1 MAGLLSH
8 RIRDEK
14 RFLGAAR
21 FLNVARML
29 NAVCCLNAVRYLNAV
44 RMPGAARTL
53 RRAVVCSLLFLAFA
67 AFPVFAQSPATGPF
81 MQRDQ
86 FPVRMLFL
94 GLRPEAGDLLPRRS
108 ARWTVRL
115 DYANTYASTFPVG
128 DTLIADDYY
137 RAAPPDE
144 YRLFVDTESLRVSV
158 DLDWRIA
165 SRMQIGMTL
174 PFLKHGGGFL
184 DGVVEGFHGMFNLS
198 NGGREWS
205 PRNDYGVFVVRNRR
219 FWIRSVE
226 SAAFRPGDFVVRM
239 KTPLNWD
246 GRDVDLALAGA
257 VKLPTGSLET
267 LTGSGGWDIQAAL
280 FATWRPRRP
289 KRDMIFHANLAHSR
303 LGRPTLG
310 EGFPLR
316 SITTLVLAFEYRT
329 TGRLAALVQTQTNI
343 GPFPGS
349 RLGPLNRTA
358 IEATAGVRYAMS
370 ESLSLDIGLT
380 ENLSQYQNT
389 PDVGIHAGIAWR
401 TP

>member
-1 MAGLLSH
+1 MAGFSLHSI
-8 RIRDEK
+8 RIEK
-14 RFLGAAR
+14 RCR
-21 FLNVARML
+21 NVARIL
-29 NAVCCLNAVRYLNAV
+29 NAGGMLIAV
-44 RMPGAARTL
+44 RMLNTAHMLIAVRML
-53 RRAVVCSLLFLAFA
+53 RRAVACSLALLAFPA
-67 AFPVFAQSPATGPF
+67 CSAFSQSPATGPF

-108 ARWTVRL
+108 VQWAVQF
-115 DYANTYASTFPVG
+115 DYANTYASTLPVG

-165 SRMQIGMTL
+165 SRLQIGATL

-198 NGGREWS
+198 NGGREWA

-219 FWIRSVE
+219 FWIKSVE
-226 SAAFRPGDFVVRM
+226 SASFRPGDLVVRL
-239 KTPLNWD
+239 KTPLNRGGD
-246 GRDVDLALAGA
+246 ELNLALAGA
-257 VKLPTGSLET
+257 LKLPTGNLET
-267 LTGSGGWDIQAAL
+267 LTGSGGWDFQAAL

-289 KRDMIFHANLAHSR
+289 ERDMIFHANLAHSR

-316 SITTLVLAFEYRT
+316 SITTFVLAFEYRT
-329 TGRLAALVQTQTNI
+329 TGRLAALVQTQVNI

-358 IEATAGVRYAMS
+358 IEATAGVRYALS
-370 ESLSLDIGLT
+370 ESLSLGMGLT

-389 PDVGIHAGIAWR
+389 PDVGLHAGIVWR

>member
-1 MAGLLSH
+1 MTGFLLH
-8 RIRDEK
+8 RIRIEK
-14 RFLGAAR
+14 CSVNAAR
-21 FLNVARML
+21 V
-29 NAVCCLNAVRYLNAV
+29 
-44 RMPGAARTL
+44 L
-53 RRAVVCSLLFLAFA
+53 RPAVVFSLLFLAL
-67 AFPVFAQSPATGPF
+67 PVSSQTPAPATGPF

-94 GLRPEAGDLLPRRS
+94 GLRPEGGDLLPRRS
-108 ARWTVRL
+108 FQWAVQF
-115 DYANTYASTFPVG
+115 DYANTYASTLPVG

-137 RAAPPDE
+137 QAAPADE
-144 YRLFVDTESLRVSV
+144 YRLFVDTESLRLSV

-165 SRMQIGMTL
+165 SRLQIGATM

-198 NGGREWS
+198 NGGREWA

-219 FWIRSVE
+219 FWIKSVE
-226 SAAFRPGDFVVRM
+226 SASFRPGDLVVRM
-239 KTPLNWD
+239 KTPLNV
-246 GRDVDLALAGA
+246 GGEELNLALAGA

-267 LTGSGGWDIQAAL
+267 LTGSGGWDFQAAL
-280 FATWRPRRP
+280 FATWRPERP
-289 KRDMIFHANLAHSR
+289 KQGMVFHANLAHSR

-329 TGRLAALVQTQTNI
+329 TGRLAVLVQTQVNI

-370 ESLSLDIGLT
+370 ESLSLDLGLT

-389 PDVGIHAGIAWR
+389 PDVGLHVGIVWR

>member
-1 MAGLLSH
+1 MTGYTSH
-8 RIRDEK
+8 RIRVEK
-14 RFLGAAR
+14 RFPSAAR
-21 FLNVARML
+21 FPKA
-29 NAVCCLNAVRYLNAV
+29 ACF
-44 RMPGAARTL
+44 PGAARLL
-53 RRAVVCSLLFLAFA
+53 RLAAVCGLLFLASP
-67 AFPVFAQSPATGPF
+67 AFSQAPATGPF

-94 GLRPEAGDLLPRRS
+94 GLRPDAGELLPRRS
-108 ARWTVRL
+108 ARLAVRF

-128 DTLIADDYY
+128 DPLVADDYY
-137 RAAPPDE
+137 QAAPPDE
-144 YRLFVDTESLRVSV
+144 YRLFVDSETLRVSV

-165 SRMQIGMTL
+165 SRVQIGATM

-205 PRNDYGVFVVRNRR
+205 PRNDYGVFVVRDRR

-226 SAAFRPGDFVVRM
+226 SAAFRAGDLVLRM
-239 KTPLNWD
+239 KTPLNLG
-246 GRDVDLALAGA
+246 GRNVALSLAGA
-257 VKLPTGSLET
+257 VKLPTGNLET
-267 LTGSGGWDIQAAL
+267 LTGSGGTDFQAAL
-280 FATWRPRRP
+280 FATWRPEQHLV
-289 KRDMIFHANLAHSR
+289 FHANLAHSR
-303 LGRPTLG
+303 LGRPSQG

-358 IEATAGVRYAMS
+358 IEATAGVRYALS
-370 ESLSLDIGLT
+370 ESVSIDMGLT
-380 ENLSQYQNT
+380 ENFSQYQNT
-389 PDVGIHAGIAWR
+389 PDVGLHVGIAWR

>member
-1 MAGLLSH
+1 MAGFPLY
-8 RIRDEK
+8 RIRVTK
-14 RFLGAAR
+14 RLMNAAHVPTAAR
-21 FLNVARML
+21 RLRSVVACGLLML
-29 NAVCCLNAVRYLNAV
+29 
-44 RMPGAARTL
+44 
-53 RRAVVCSLLFLAFA
+53 VVPAYPAFS
-67 AFPVFAQSPATGPF
+67 QSPATGPF

-94 GLRPEAGDLLPRRS
+94 GLRPEAGDLLPLRS
-108 ARWTVRL
+108 MQWAVQF
-115 DYANTYASTFPVG
+115 DYANTFASTFPVG
-128 DTLIADDYY
+128 DRLIADDYY
-137 RAAPPDE
+137 RAAPADE
-144 YRLFVDTESLRVSV
+144 YRLFVDTESLRLSV

-165 SRMQIGMTL
+165 SRLQVGATM

-184 DGVVEGFHGMFNLS
+184 DGVIEEFHGAFNLS
-198 NGGREWS
+198 NGGREWA
-205 PRNDYGVFVVRNRR
+205 PRNDYGVFVVRDRR

-226 SAAFRPGDFVVRM
+226 SAAFRPGDLVLRM
-239 KTPLNWD
+239 KTPLNL
-246 GRDVDLALAGA
+246 GREGFDLAFAGA
-257 VKLPTGSLET
+257 VKLPTGNLET
-267 LTGSGGWDIQAAL
+267 MTGSGGWDFQAAL
-280 FATWRPRRP
+280 FATWRPGWS
-289 KRDMIFHANLAHSR
+289 KRDMVIHGNLAHSR
-303 LGRPTLG
+303 LGRATMG

-329 TGRLAALVQTQTNI
+329 TDRLAALLQTLVNI

-389 PDVGIHAGIAWR
+389 PDVGLHVGIVWR

>member
-1 MAGLLSH
+1 MAGFPIH
-8 RIRDEK
+8 RIHLKK
-14 RFLGAAR
+14 RILNAAR
-21 FLNVARML
+21 ALN
-29 NAVCCLNAVRYLNAV
+29 
-44 RMPGAARTL
+44 AARTL
-53 RRAVVCSLLFLAFA
+53 TAACTLTAASSLGTVRILHRAVACGLLMLAIPDSP
-67 AFPVFAQSPATGPF
+67 AFSQSPATGPF

-108 ARWTVRL
+108 VQWAVQF
-115 DYANTYASTFPVG
+115 DYANTFASTLPVG

-137 RAAPPDE
+137 RAAPADE
-144 YRLFVDTESLRVSV
+144 YRLFVDTESLRLSV

-165 SRMQIGMTL
+165 SRLQVGMTL

-184 DGVVEGFHGMFNLS
+184 DGVVEGFHGAFNLS
-198 NGGREWS
+198 NGGREWA
-205 PRNDYGVFVVRNRR
+205 PRNDHGVFVVRDRR

-239 KTPLNWD
+239 KTPLNR
-246 GRDVDLALAGA
+246 GGEQVVMALAGA
-257 VKLPTGSLET
+257 LKLPTGSLET
-267 LTGSGGWDIQAAL
+267 LTGSGGWDFQAAI
-280 FATWRPRRP
+280 FATWRPDRP

-303 LGRPTLG
+303 LGRPTNG

-329 TGRLAALVQTQTNI
+329 TGRLAALLQTQVNI
-343 GPFPGS
+343 GPFPSS

-358 IEATAGVRYAMS
+358 IEATAGVRYALS
-370 ESLSLDIGLT
+370 ESLSLDAGLT

-389 PDVGIHAGIAWR
+389 PDVGLHVGIVWW

>member
-1 MAGLLSH
+1 MAGFPIQ
-8 RIRDEK
+8 RIRVEE
-14 RFLGAAR
+14 RLLNAAR
-21 FLNVARML
+21 VLNAPRLRDATGMLHAAGML
-29 NAVCCLNAVRYLNAV
+29 NA
-44 RMPGAARTL
+44 ARKL
-53 RRAVVCSLLFLAFA
+53 RRAVVCSLLLLAFPA
-67 AFPVFAQSPATGPF
+67 SPAYTQSPATGPF

-94 GLRPEAGDLLPRRS
+94 GLRPESGHLLPRRS
-108 ARWTVRL
+108 IQWAVQF

-137 RAAPPDE
+137 RAAPADE
-144 YRLFVDTESLRVSV
+144 YRLYVDTESLRLSV
-158 DLDWRIA
+158 DLDWRVA
-165 SRMQIGMTL
+165 SRLQVGMTL

-184 DGVVEGFHGMFNLS
+184 DGVIEGFHGAFNLS
-198 NGGREWS
+198 NGGREWA

-226 SAAFRPGDFVVRM
+226 STAFRPGDLVLRM
-239 KTPLNWD
+239 KTPLNL
-246 GRDVDLALAGA
+246 GRDGFDLAFAGA
-257 VKLPTGSLET
+257 VKLPTGNLET
-267 LTGSGGWDIQAAL
+267 LTGSGGWDLQAAL
-280 FATWRPRRP
+280 FATWRPGWS
-289 KRDMIFHANLAHSR
+289 KQDMVFHVNLAHSR
-303 LGRPTLG
+303 LGKPTQG

-329 TGRLAALVQTQTNI
+329 TDRLAALLQTLVNI

-358 IEATAGVRYAMS
+358 IEATAGVRYALS
-370 ESLSLDIGLT
+370 ESLSLDAGLT

-389 PDVGIHAGIAWR
+389 PDVGLHIGIVWR

>member
-1 MAGLLSH
+1 MAGSPVH
-8 RIRDEK
+8 RIRLDK
-14 RFLGAAR
+14 RFLNAAR
-21 FLNVARML
+21 LPNAAGMRNASRNLNVAHK
-29 NAVCCLNAVRYLNAV
+29 LNAV
-44 RMPGAARTL
+44 RML
-53 RRAVVCSLLFLAFA
+53 RRAVACSLFFLAFP

-108 ARWTVRL
+108 IQWAVRF
-115 DYANTYASTFPVG
+115 DYANTFASTLPVG

-137 RAAPPDE
+137 RAAPANE
-144 YRLFVDTESLRVSV
+144 YRLYVDTESLRLSV

-165 SRMQIGMTL
+165 SRLQVSMTL

-184 DGVVEGFHGMFNLS
+184 DGPVEGFHGMFNLS
-198 NGGREWS
+198 NGGREWAS
-205 PRNDYGVFVVRNRR
+205 RNDYGVFVVRNRR
-219 FWIRSVE
+219 FWIRSVA
-226 SAAFRPGDFVVRM
+226 SSGFRPGDLVVRT
-239 KTPLNWD
+239 KTPLYRD
-246 GRDVDLALAGA
+246 GEKVVMALAGA
-257 VKLPTGSLET
+257 VKLPTGNLET
-267 LTGSGGWDIQAAL
+267 LTGSGGWDFQAA
-280 FATWRPRRP
+280 FYATWRPGWQN
-289 KRDMIFHANLAHSR
+289 RDMVIHGNLAHSR
-303 LGRPTLG
+303 LGKASMG

-329 TGRLAALVQTQTNI
+329 RGRLAALVQTQVNI

-370 ESLSLDIGLT
+370 ELLSIDVGLT

-389 PDVGIHAGIAWR
+389 PDVGIHAGIVWR

>member
-1 MAGLLSH
+1 MAGFRIH
-8 RIRDEK
+8 RVRVTNS
-14 RFLGAAR
+14 L
-21 FLNVARML
+21 M
-29 NAVCCLNAVRYLNAV
+29 NAVCVACARVLNAARVPTAV
-44 RMPGAARTL
+44 RIL
-53 RRAVVCSLLFLAFA
+53 RRAVSCGLLMFVIPAYPAFS
-67 AFPVFAQSPATGPF
+67 QSPATGPF

-94 GLRPEAGDLLPRRS
+94 GLRPETGDLLPRRS
-108 ARWTVRL
+108 IQWAVQF
-115 DYANTYASTFPVG
+115 DYANTYASTLPVG

-144 YRLFVDTESLRVSV
+144 YRLFVDTESLRLSV

-165 SRMQIGMTL
+165 SRLQFGMTL

-184 DGVVEGFHGMFNLS
+184 DGVVEGFHGAFNLS
-198 NGGREWS
+198 NGGREWA
-205 PRNDYGVFVVRNRR
+205 PRNDYGVFVVRDRR

-226 SAAFRPGDFVVRM
+226 SAGFRPGDLVVRM
-239 KTPLNWD
+239 KTPLNRGG
-246 GRDVDLALAGA
+246 GRVVMAIAGA
-257 VKLPTGSLET
+257 LKLPTGSLET
-267 LTGSGGWDIQAAL
+267 LTGSGGWDFQAAF
-280 FATWRPRRP
+280 FATWRPDRP

-303 LGRPTLG
+303 LGRPTHG

-329 TGRLAALVQTQTNI
+329 TGRLAALLQTQVNI
-343 GPFPGS
+343 GPFPSS

-358 IEATAGVRYAMS
+358 IEATAGARYALS
-370 ESLSLDIGLT
+370 ESLSLDAGLT

-389 PDVGIHAGIAWR
+389 PDVGMHVGIVWR

>member
-1 MAGLLSH
+1 MAGFPLH
-8 RIRDEK
+8 RNRVEK
-14 RFLGAAR
+14 RFP
-21 FLNVARML
+21 NVARML
-29 NAVCCLNAVRYLNAV
+29 CRAIACSL
-44 RMPGAARTL
+44 L
-53 RRAVVCSLLFLAFA
+53 RSVIACSLLFTALPAFS
-67 AFPVFAQSPATGPF
+67 QSPHTGPF

-108 ARWTVRL
+108 VQWALRL

-137 RAAPPDE
+137 QAAPADE
-144 YRLFVDTESLRVSV
+144 YRLFVDTKSLRVSV
-158 DLDWRIA
+158 DLDWRIS
-165 SRMQIGMTL
+165 SRLQIGATM

-184 DGVVEGFHGMFNLS
+184 DGVVEGFHGLFNLS

-205 PRNDYGVFVVRNRR
+205 PQNDYGVFVVRDRR

-226 SAAFRPGDFVVRM
+226 SAEFRAGDLVVRM
-239 KTPLNWD
+239 KTPLNRD
-246 GRDVDLALAGA
+246 GEFILSLAGA

-267 LTGSGGWDIQAAL
+267 LTGSGGTDIQASM
-280 FATWRPRRP
+280 FATWRPERHLV
-289 KRDMIFHANLAHSR
+289 FHANLAHTR
-303 LGRPTLG
+303 LGMPSRG

-316 SITTLVLAFEYRT
+316 SITTFLLAFEYRT
-329 TGRLAALVQTQTNI
+329 TGRLAALVQSQVNI

-370 ESLSLDIGLT
+370 ETLSLDVGLT

-389 PDVGIHAGIAWR
+389 PDVGIHAGIVWR

>member
-1 MAGLLSH
+1 MTEYTSH
-8 RIRDEK
+8 RIQVEK
-14 RFLGAAR
+14 RFPGVTRFPGAAHFPR
-21 FLNVARML
+21 AARL
-29 NAVCCLNAVRYLNAV
+29 
-44 RMPGAARTL
+44 PGAARVL
-53 RRAVVCSLLFLAFA
+53 RRAVACSLLTI
-67 AFPVFAQSPATGPF
+67 AFPVFSQSPATGPF

-94 GLRPEAGDLLPRRS
+94 GLRPDAGDLLPRRS
-108 ARWTVRL
+108 ARWAVRF
-115 DYANTYASTFPVG
+115 DYANTYASTLPVG

-137 RAAPPDE
+137 RAAPANE
-144 YRLFVDTESLRVSV
+144 YRLFVDSETLRVSV

-165 SRMQIGMTL
+165 SRVQIGATV

-184 DGVVEGFHGMFNLS
+184 DGAVEGFHRMFNLS
-198 NGGREWS
+198 NGGREWA

-226 SAAFRPGDFVVRM
+226 SAAFRPGDLVLRV
-239 KTPLNWD
+239 KTPLYLG
-246 GRDVDLALAGA
+246 GRNVTLALAGA
-257 VKLPTGSLET
+257 VKLSTGNLET
-267 LTGSGGWDIQAAL
+267 LTGSGGTDFQAAL
-280 FATWRPRRP
+280 FATWRPEQHLV
-289 KRDMIFHANLAHSR
+289 FHANLAHSR
-303 LGRPTLG
+303 LGRPSHG

-316 SITTLVLAFEYRT
+316 SITSLVLAFEYRT

-358 IEATAGVRYAMS
+358 IEATAGVRYALS
-370 ESLSLDIGLT
+370 ESLSLDLALT

-389 PDVGIHAGIAWR
+389 PDVGFHAGIAWR

>member
-1 MAGLLSH
+1 M
-8 RIRDEK
+8 
-14 RFLGAAR
+14 
-21 FLNVARML
+21 
-29 NAVCCLNAVRYLNAV
+29 
-44 RMPGAARTL
+44 L
-53 RRAVVCSLLFLAFA
+53 RRAARLPCLAARLPIAARLLRRPAVCGLLFLASP
-67 AFPVFAQSPATGPF
+67 AFSQAPATGPF

-108 ARWTVRL
+108 ARLAVRM

-128 DTLIADDYY
+128 DPLVADDYY
-137 RAAPPDE
+137 QAAPPDE
-144 YRLFVDTESLRVSV
+144 YRLFVDTETLRVSV

-165 SRMQIGMTL
+165 SRLQAGMTL

-205 PRNDYGVFVVRNRR
+205 PRNDYGVFVVRDRR

-226 SAAFRPGDFVVRM
+226 STAFRPGDLVLRL
-239 KTPLNWD
+239 KTPLNLG
-246 GRDVDLALAGA
+246 GRNVDLSLAGA
-257 VKLPTGSLET
+257 VKLSTGNLET
-267 LTGSGGWDIQAAL
+267 LTGSGGTDFQAAL
-280 FATWRPRRP
+280 FATWRPEQHLV
-289 KRDMIFHANLAHSR
+289 FHANLAHSR
-303 LGRPTLG
+303 LGRPSQG

-316 SITTLVLAFEYRT
+316 SITSLVLAFEYRT

-343 GPFPGS
+343 GPFPSS

-358 IEATAGVRYAMS
+358 IEATAGVRYALS
-370 ESLSLDIGLT
+370 ESVSLDMGLT
-380 ENLSQYQNT
+380 ENFSQYQNT
-389 PDVGIHAGIAWR
+389 PDVGLHAGIAWR